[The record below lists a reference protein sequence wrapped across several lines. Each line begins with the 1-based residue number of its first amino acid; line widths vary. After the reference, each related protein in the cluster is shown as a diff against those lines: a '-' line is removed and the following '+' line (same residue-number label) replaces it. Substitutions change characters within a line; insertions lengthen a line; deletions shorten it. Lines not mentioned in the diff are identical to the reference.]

1 MNFEQLVAQIEVVH
15 NELQLV
21 AVRQVNNLLS
31 MRNILIG
38 YYIVE
43 YEQNG
48 ADRAEYGANTINS
61 LASRLKHIKGI
72 SNTQLYRFREF
83 YITYPHILSAVSIKL
98 QNTNNQSNG
107 IFPTVSGKLE
117 HQFESLSK
125 IFPTVS
131 GISST
136 IQKNELSFEPEVLLS
151 TLHFSHFVELIN
163 IDDTLKRSFYEVQA
177 IKNNWSAR
185 ELGRA
190 INTMLYERTGLSNDK
205 EQVVKNFKADKP
217 TIAEI
222 IKNPFFLEFIGL
234 EEKPQYTETDLE
246 QAIIN
251 HLQTFLTELGR
262 GFCFEARQ
270 KRITFDN
277 KHYRIDLV
285 FYHRIL
291 KCHILIDLKI
301 GSFDHADAGQM
312 NMYLN
317 YFAKNEKTEGDNP
330 PVGIILCA
338 DKNDSLVEYTT
349 TGLSNEVFVS
359 KYLVQL
365 PSKAELEN
373 FIAKE
378 LKQLEEGE

>member
-21 AVRQVNNLLS
+21 AVRQVNNLLT

-317 YFAKNEKTEGDNP
+317 YFAKNENTEGDNP

-338 DKNDSLVEYTT
+338 NKNDSLVEYTT

>member
-1 MNFEQLVAQIEVVH
+1 MNFEQLVHQIESVH
-15 NELQLV
+15 SKLQLY
-21 AVRQVNNLLS
+21 AVRQVNNSLT

-48 ADRAEYGANTINS
+48 LDRANYGANTIKL
-61 LASRLKHIKGI
+61 LAERLKLIKGI
-72 SNTQLYRFREF
+72 SVPQLYRFRDF
-83 YITYPHILSAVSIKL
+83 YLTYPAIFSTVSIKL
-98 QNTNNQSNG
+98 QAADFELNT
-107 IFPTVSGKLE
+107 IFPTVSGKLTT
-117 HQFESLSK
+117 HK
-125 IFPTVS
+125 
-131 GISST
+131 
-136 IQKNELSFEPEVLLS
+136 KNEFSFEPEVLLS
-151 TLHFSHFVELIN
+151 SLSFSHFVELLN
-163 IDDTLKRSFYEVQA
+163 IDDALKRSFYEVQS

-190 INTMLYERTGLSNDK
+190 INTMLFERTGLSADK
-205 EQVVKNFKADKP
+205 ELVLSNFKTDNTNSILEVVKNP
-217 TIAEI
+217 Y
-222 IKNPFFLEFIGL
+222 FLEFIGL
-234 EEKPQYTETDLE
+234 EEKPSYNETDLE
-246 QAIIN
+246 SAITN
-251 HLQTFLTELGR
+251 HLQEFLTELGR

-317 YFAKNEKTEGDNP
+317 YFSKNEKTEGDNP

-338 DKNDSLVEYTT
+338 DKNDALVEYTT

-359 KYLVQL
+359 KYMVQL
-365 PSKAELEN
+365 PSKTELEN
-373 FIAKE
+373 FISRE
-378 LKQLEEGE
+378 LNQFKSTEE

>member
-21 AVRQVNNLLS
+21 AVRQVNNLLT

>member
-1 MNFEQLVAQIEVVH
+1 MNFEQLVTQIEVVH

-21 AVRQVNNLLS
+21 AVRQVNNLLT

-61 LASRLKHIKGI
+61 LAFRLKHIKGI

-83 YITYPHILSAVSIKL
+83 YKCYPQILSAVSIKL
-98 QNTNNQSNG
+98 QESKIQYDT
-107 IFPTVSGKLE
+107 IFPTLSGKLE

-163 IDDTLKRSFYEVQA
+163 IDDTLKRSFYEVQT

-190 INTMLYERTGLSNDK
+190 INTMLYERTGLSTDK

-373 FIAKE
+373 FITRE
-378 LKQLEEGE
+378 LNQLEEEK